1 MRDKVWELHN
11 KGWGYTKI
19 HRYLLENN
27 FEVGKHRTCVHTMI
41 KKRKKREEILN
52 QPVLEDGFKD
62 FRLEVYSN

>member
-27 FEVGKHRTCVHTMI
+27 FEVGKNRTCVHTMS
-41 KKRKKREEILN
+41 KKRKER
-52 QPVLEDGFKD
+52 GD
-62 FRLEVYSN
+62 FESTST